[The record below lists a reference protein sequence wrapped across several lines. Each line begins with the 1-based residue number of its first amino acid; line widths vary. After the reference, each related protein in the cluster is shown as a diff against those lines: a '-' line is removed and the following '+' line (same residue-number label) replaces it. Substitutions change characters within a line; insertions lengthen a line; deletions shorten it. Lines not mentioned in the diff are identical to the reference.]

1 MCKKFIFIWKK
12 KYWAHFLV
20 FYLLICVFIIV
31 TLLRKLSRNPN
42 RRVHPEFNSK
52 LVENM
57 KIYIWP
63 IGNEFNLDLKEAFWD
78 TLEEKTN
85 KVVGIS
91 GKFNFF
97 EYLQTSERKRAFIS
111 MFLQEP
117 YIHFGL
123 EKFATK
129 DINSADLFY
138 IPFYSGYFGEIC
150 RLFDSIRKTTMN
162 GEIYKL
168 CDDDPFQNIM
178 EDIMKTKQW
187 LRAQGSDFLYTCP
200 YNNCF
205 DAKKSSMLKNS
216 IIIGLDNS
224 KQYKI
229 SEMINKYKIK
239 RYPSSYE
246 KKHLFKKFI
255 TMPMCINQ
263 PDWFILKSLRKNN
276 PTTNRDI
283 FLYFAGRRGSSKA
296 LRDRLTKGLA
306 DKPGSKFLLLWKDD
320 NTKSFSHTE
329 NLKFSLRSTF
339 CLCPHG
345 SAPVNRRLYESITA
359 GCIPVILSD
368 MQSFPFEVTLGEYSK
383 FTVMIPEATPAEKVW
398 EILKSYSRE
407 EIQAMQEILKSIW
420 FYYTFHNSQKDP
432 SAMDLIIPELALFA
446 ADQRKFKIEHNKENL
461 FLSESAQKSW
471 RELAVTR

>member
-1 MCKKFIFIWKK
+1 MKFHSFGKKR
-12 KYWAHFLV
+12 YWAYLTV
-20 FYLLICVFIIV
+20 FYLLICVFFIV
-31 TLLRKLSRNPN
+31 PLFNKLFDNPIRGN
-42 RRVHPEFNSK
+42 NPEFYPK
-52 LVENM
+52 VVENM
-57 KIYIWP
+57 KIYVWP
-63 IGNEFNLDLKEAFWD
+63 IGNEFNLDLNKAFWEA
-78 TLEEKTN
+78 LEDKTK

-91 GKFNFF
+91 EFNYF

-117 YIHFGL
+117 YIHSGL

-138 IPFYSGYFGEIC
+138 IPFYFGYFGEIC
-150 RLFDSIRKTTMN
+150 RLFDSIRRTTMN
-162 GEIYKL
+162 GESYKF
-168 CDDDPFQNIM
+168 CDDDPFQNVM

-187 LRAQGSDFLYTCP
+187 LRGRGSDFLFTCP
-200 YNNCF
+200 YNFCF

-229 SEMINKYKIK
+229 SEMIEKYKIK

-246 KKHLFKKFI
+246 NKHLFKKFI
-255 TMPMCINQ
+255 TMPMCVNQ
-263 PDWFILKSLRKNN
+263 PDWFILKSLRKNIP
-276 PTTNRDI
+276 PTKRDI

-306 DKPGSKFLLLWKDD
+306 DKPDSKFLLLWKDD
-320 NTKSFSHTE
+320 NTKSLSHTE
-329 NLKFSLRSTF
+329 NVKFSLRSTF

-345 SAPVNRRLYESITA
+345 SAPVNRRLYESIIA

-368 MQSFPFEVTLGEYSK
+368 MQSLPFELSLGKYSK

-407 EIQAMQEILKSIW
+407 EIQAMRENLESIW
-420 FYYTFHNSQKDP
+420 FYYTFHDSQKDP

-446 ADQRKFKIEHNKENL
+446 ADQRKLKIEHDKEDL
-461 FLSESAQKSW
+461 FLSKSVQKTW
-471 RELAVTR
+471 RELAMT